1 MIFIIAYT
9 IFLLFVIVKISDTKP
24 IMDEI
29 NSIFRQ
35 YNDDTIFQELYSE
48 DEDTDDEEDIYYSQ
62 RQEELNL
69 SPENKTKH
77 GYEKDGFVVDDDYS
91 SEDDY
96 STQEFSSEDDYS
108 TQEFSSEDE
117 LEVAEIDD
125 YTTSEDETY

>member
-35 YNDDTIFQELYSE
+35 YNDDTIFQDLYSE
-48 DEDTDDEEDIYYSQ
+48 DEDTDDEEDIYYLQ

-69 SPENKTKH
+69 SPKNKTKH
-77 GYEKDGFVVDDDYS
+77 GYEKDGFVVDDDDS

-96 STQEFSSEDDYS
+96 STE
-108 TQEFSSEDE
+108 EFSSEDE
-117 LEVAEIDD
+117 LEVAEIDE